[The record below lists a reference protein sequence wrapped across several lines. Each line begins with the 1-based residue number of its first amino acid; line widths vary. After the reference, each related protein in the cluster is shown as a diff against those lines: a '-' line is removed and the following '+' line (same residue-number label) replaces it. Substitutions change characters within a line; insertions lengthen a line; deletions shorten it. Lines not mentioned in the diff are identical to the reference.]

1 MIFQALKTK
10 HPEITVIGTAGPFNE
25 GTDYEEGW
33 GIVDKLR
40 VPMVDEHY
48 YQTPGWFLNNQ
59 HFYDSYDRE
68 GAKVYLGEYAA
79 HLPGRPNN
87 LEVSLAEAAY
97 MTSLERNG
105 DVVSMASYAPLLAK
119 EGHTQWNPDLI
130 YFNNRIVKPTVNYY
144 VQQLYGQNAGDEYL
158 SSTVSLSDPSEDIA
172 KRVSVSVV
180 RDSRSGDLILKL
192 VNILPSATRT
202 RIHLED
208 LAVAAPRAVKTVLS
222 GELEDKN
229 LKPRTSDCEAGQE
242 FTCELPAYSFSVIR
256 IKIKSVY

>member
-1 MIFQALKTK
+1 MRAEAGHPEPFHLKYIGIGNEDQITDAFEERFTMIYKALKAK

-33 GIVDKLR
+33 KIVDRLQ

-59 HFYDSYDRE
+59 HFYDSYDRQ

-79 HLPGRPNN
+79 HLPSRPNN
-87 LEVSLAEAAY
+87 LEVALAEAAY

-130 YFNNRIVKPTVNYY
+130 YFNNGEVKPTVNYY
-144 VQQLYGQNAGDEYL
+144 VQQLFGQNAGISASHSQIVFLIGRYRQTCSRLCREGSQNGRLDSEISEYL
-158 SSTVSLSDPSEDIA
+158 ACKYPGTGPVEWCRGRRYPC
-172 KRVSVSVV
+172 R
-180 RDSRSGDLILKL
+180 
-192 VNILPSATRT
+192 
-202 RIHLED
+202 
-208 LAVAAPRAVKTVLS
+208 
-222 GELEDKN
+222 
-229 LKPRTSDCEAGQE
+229 
-242 FTCELPAYSFSVIR
+242 
-256 IKIKSVY
+256 